1 MYGMR
6 RTTGLLFGW
15 LVVTAAAVALALAAV
30 GLVTHSV
37 TENRP
42 ASLSASAVA
51 DALKASLK
59 GTTGPT
65 TTTTTA
71 TTALTGSTTP
81 TTAGPTTTTRPEP
94 RSTTTRPV
102 PTAAVTRPATTPT
115 TSKPTDEHD
124 DTSPPPAPARAE
136 DRTYNL
142 VGGSAAVRFEGGRAR
157 LLWATPR
164 PGFRLESSGDEDQV
178 DILFLSDGHES
189 RLRAYWDNGP
199 KAEVEEKQD

>member
-1 MYGMR
+1 MFGMR
-6 RTTGLLFGW
+6 RTAGLWFGW
-15 LVVTAAAVALALAAV
+15 LVVTAAAIALALAAV

-42 ASLSASAVA
+42 ASLSAAAVA
-51 DALKASLK
+51 DALKASSN

-65 TTTTTA
+65 TTATA
-71 TTALTGSTTP
+71 TTAPTGSTTP
-81 TTAGPTTTTRPEP
+81 TTPVSSTTTRPAP

-102 PTAAVTRPATTPT
+102 PTTTATTPATTST
-115 TSKPTDEHD
+115 TTRPTDEHN
-124 DTSPPPAPARAE
+124 DTSPPPAPAQAE

-142 VGGSAAVRFEGGRAR
+142 VGGSAAIRFEGGRAR

-178 DILFLSDGHES
+178 DIRFRSEGHES

-199 KAEVEEKQD
+199 KAEVREEQG